1 MPRTVDALMDRHDRG
16 LRGISGTIL
25 FCLIFVLL
33 LPIPLRGH
41 HSFSTIF
48 DANTPVTLR
57 GTITKMMWV
66 NPHSWLNMDVPNAD
80 GTVENWAVEFSSP
93 GSLYRRGWKTR
104 DLFVGTDIVVE
115 GYHARD
121 KSPTAAAIT
130 VTLPDGRSL
139 FAGSTG
145 TGAPEPER

>member
-1 MPRTVDALMDRHDRG
+1 
-16 LRGISGTIL
+16 
-25 FCLIFVLL
+25 
-33 LPIPLRGH
+33 
-41 HSFSTIF
+41 
-48 DANTPVTLR
+48 
-57 GTITKMMWV
+57 MMWV

-130 VTLPDGRSL
+130 VTLAGWTKPICGVKRYRCAGARAMTLRGARLLVAAATMGVVVSSSSDAQGQTRRSL
-139 FAGSTG
+139 AESV
-145 TGAPEPER
+145 ERACPMGV